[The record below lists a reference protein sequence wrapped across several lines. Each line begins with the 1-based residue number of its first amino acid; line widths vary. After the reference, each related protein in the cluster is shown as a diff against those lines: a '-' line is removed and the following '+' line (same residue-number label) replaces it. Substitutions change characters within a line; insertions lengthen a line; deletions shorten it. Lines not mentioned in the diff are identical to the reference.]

1 MQFCLLILSFLIGFT
16 LALHGNGEKHWVVL
30 VAGSNGWSNYR
41 HQADICHA
49 YQLLRGNGIPPEN
62 IITMIYDD
70 VANNT
75 KNPFPGKVFNDYQHT
90 DVYAGVKIDYRGENV
105 TPDMFLRAL
114 NGDRKLKESGFKVV
128 ESGPEDNVFV
138 FFSGRKA
145 PNLIAFPH
153 GELHAKQLNETLA
166 NMHSER
172 RYKNLVVYIEAS
184 NSGSL
189 FHQIISRKVRVWAL
203 TSTKPTESS
212 CATFCNDPVINT
224 CLADDFSHQ
233 WMTHTEKHRGQ
244 LFRQLLVNQY
254 FHLIQAM
261 KGSLVRQYGEL
272 KISLHRIGEFQAGST
287 HAGST
292 GFNGDSS
299 MATRD
304 RSMASHAHLIPLM
317 HQLRRS
323 KSPKQMELAQRR
335 LHRTLKLGQMV
346 KETVDE
352 IVEEVTSKSAPSGKP
367 SDVHEHLDCYQN
379 VYDHYKIKCFS
390 IQQVPEVA
398 KELAKLDRLC
408 QQSYD
413 TNVVLQAIFDTCG

>member
-1 MQFCLLILSFLIGFT
+1 MQFILLILSLLINFT
-16 LALHGNGEKHWVVL
+16 LGLEDNGRTHWAVL

-41 HQADICHA
+41 HQVSSFIAYADSEYTTKYSRFVLCPQADVCHA
-49 YQLLRGNGIPPEN
+49 YHVLRKNGMPPEN

-70 VANNT
+70 IVNHKN
-75 KNPFPGKVFNDYQHT
+75 NPFPGKLFNDYQHK
-90 DVYAGVKIDYRGENV
+90 DVYAGVKINYRGEEL
-105 TPDMFLRAL
+105 FLIVIMIMNKEVKNATLTGCVKLPIFPSRYTV
-114 NGDRKLKESGFKVV
+114 DRRTTCLFTTVIT
-128 ESGPEDNVFV
+128 GPQPVN
-138 FFSGRKA
+138 FSEGTAVCKTIEQNAGQIVQRKA
-145 PNLIAFPH
+145 VQKMVI
-153 GELHAKQLNETLA
+153 
-166 NMHSER
+166 
-172 RYKNLVVYIEAS
+172 YIEACNRS
-184 NSGSL
+184 MFRWILPKN
-189 FHQIISRKVRVWAL
+189 IDIWAV
-203 TSTKPTESS
+203 TAANPTESS
-212 CATFCNDPVINT
+212 WATFCEDPAITT
-224 CLADDFSHQ
+224 CLSDEFSYQ
-233 WMTHTEKHRGQ
+233 WMSDTEKASKVSF
-244 LFRQLLVNQY
+244 LPV
-254 FHLIQAM
+254 
-261 KGSLVRQYGEL
+261 
-272 KISLHRIGEFQAGST
+272 GEFQANST
-287 HAGST
+287 HVGSS

-379 VYDHYKIKCFS
+379 VYDQYKIKCFS

-408 QQSYD
+408 EQGYD
-413 TNVVLQAIFDTCG
+413 TNVILQAIFSTCD